1 MIRTLQWLTLAG
13 FVLCAA
19 FTALQQ
25 VQYGMICG
33 RSAHE
38 EKQEDPKAEACQK
51 RSLCAAIL
59 AAAFLLAA
67 IVLGAVSRLQG

>member
-1 MIRTLQWLTLAG
+1 MIRALQWLTLAG

-25 VQYGMICG
+25 VQYGMIRG

-38 EKQEDPKAEACQK
+38 EKQDDPKAKACQK
-51 RSLCAAIL
+51 RSLTAAVL
-59 AAAFLLAA
+59 AAAFLVAA
-67 IVLGAVSRLQG
+67 IALGAVGRALS